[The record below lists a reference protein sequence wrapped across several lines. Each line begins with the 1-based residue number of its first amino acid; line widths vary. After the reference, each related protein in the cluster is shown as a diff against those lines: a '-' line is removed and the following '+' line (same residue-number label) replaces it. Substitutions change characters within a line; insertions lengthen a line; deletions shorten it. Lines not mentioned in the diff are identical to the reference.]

1 MEVPPSMSYTGMSF
15 PVTSAASGMFDTR
28 VFQHVLLAG
37 PIVKFVLLMLIVFSV
52 VSWAIIFLKFRLF
65 KGIEKNQA
73 EFAKAFAEGKNLAAL
88 YDQAEKS
95 VRNPLTEVFRTGYLE
110 LRRTRRS
117 RSAEPVQAG
126 RAGGFPLDNVERAM
140 RKAANE
146 EIALMETYLPFLAT
160 TGSAT
165 PFIGL
170 FGTVWGIMNAFSGIA
185 QTGSAT
191 LATVAPGIAE
201 ALIATAAGLAAAI
214 PSVMAY
220 NFFLNRVRAIG
231 TRLDSFSI
239 EFVNFLERNLEKEIG
254 RAHISNP

>member
-1 MEVPPSMSYTGMSF
+1 MSYAGMGL
-15 PVTSAASGMFDTR
+15 PVTAAATGLFDTQ

-65 KGIEKNQA
+65 KGIEKSQA

-88 YDQAEKS
+88 YDRAEKMD
-95 VRNPLTEVFRTGYLE
+95 RTPLTEVFRTGYLE
-110 LRRTRRS
+110 LMRIQRG
-117 RSAEPVQAG
+117 RSAETAATGG

-140 RKAANE
+140 RKATNE

-220 NFFLNRVRAIG
+220 NFFLNRVRAIA

-239 EFVNFLERNLEKEIG
+239 EFVNFLERNVEKV
-254 RAHISNP
+254 

>member
-1 MEVPPSMSYTGMSF
+1 MLTYALPLTVVP
-15 PVTSAASGMFDTR
+15 AAAGILDTR

-37 PIVKFVLLMLIVFSV
+37 PIVKLVLLLLIVFSV
-52 VSWAIIFLKFRLF
+52 VSWAIIFLKFKLF
-65 KGIEKNQA
+65 KGIERHQA
-73 EFAKAFAEGKNLAAL
+73 EFIKTFAEGKSLSVL
-88 YDQAEKS
+88 FDLAEKTE
-95 VRNPLTEVFRTGYLE
+95 RTPLTEVFRMGYLE
-110 LRRTRRS
+110 LTRIQRI
-117 RSAEPVQAG
+117 R
-126 RAGGFPLDNVERAM
+126 GGETAAVGTRGGPFPMENIERAM

-146 EIALMETYLPFLAT
+146 EAALMESYLPFLAT

-185 QTGSAT
+185 ASGSAT

-220 NFFLNRVRAIG
+220 NYFLNRVRAIS
-231 TRLDSFSI
+231 TRIDSFTI
-239 EFVNFLERNLEKEIG
+239 EFVNLLERNIDKV
-254 RAHISNP
+254 

>member
-1 MEVPPSMSYTGMSF
+1 MLFSGVPLTVF
-15 PVTSAASGMFDTR
+15 PAAAGIFDTR

-37 PIVKFVLLMLIVFSV
+37 PIVKLVLLMLVVFSV

-73 EFAKAFAEGKNLAAL
+73 DFVKSFSEGKNLAVL
-88 YDQAEKS
+88 YELADKS
-95 VRNPLTEVFRTGYLE
+95 ERTPLTEVFRTGYQE
-110 LRRTRRS
+110 LTRIQRGRGPETLPS
-117 RSAEPVQAG
+117 AG
-126 RAGGFPLDNVERAM
+126 RGGSFPLDNIERAM

-146 EIALMETYLPFLAT
+146 EVALMENYLPFLAT

-185 QTGSAT
+185 TTGSAT

-220 NFFLNRVRAIG
+220 NYFLNRVRAIA
-231 TRLDSFSI
+231 TRIDSFTI
-239 EFVNFLERNLEKEIG
+239 EFVNFLERNVDKV
-254 RAHISNP
+254 

>member
-1 MEVPPSMSYTGMSF
+1 MSYTGMSF

-110 LRRTRRS
+110 LMRIQRS
-117 RSAEPVQAG
+117 RSAEPVQAS

-220 NFFLNRVRAIG
+220 NFFLNRVRAIA

-239 EFVNFLERNLEKEIG
+239 EFVNFLERNLEKV
-254 RAHISNP
+254 

>member
-1 MEVPPSMSYTGMSF
+1 MAIPAATGI
-15 PVTSAASGMFDTR
+15 FDTR

-37 PIVKFVLLMLIVFSV
+37 PIVKLVLLLLIVFSV
-52 VSWAIIFLKFRLF
+52 VSWAIIFLKFKLF
-65 KGIEKNQA
+65 KGIERNQA
-73 EFAKAFAEGKNLAAL
+73 AFIKSFAEGKSLSAL
-88 YDQAEKS
+88 FDLAEKAA
-95 VRNPLTEVFRTGYLE
+95 RTPMTEVFRTGYLE
-110 LRRTRRS
+110 LTRIQRGRT
-117 RSAEPVQAG
+117 AEPAAVGVRGAS
-126 RAGGFPLDNVERAM
+126 FPLENVERAM

-146 EIALMETYLPFLAT
+146 EVAMMENYLSFLAT

-185 QTGSAT
+185 AVGSAT

-220 NFFLNRVRAIG
+220 NYFLNRVRAIAG
-231 TRLDSFSI
+231 RMDSFTI
-239 EFVNFLERNLEKEIG
+239 EFLNFLERNIDKV
-254 RAHISNP
+254 

>member
-1 MEVPPSMSYTGMSF
+1 MIVPAATGI
-15 PVTSAASGMFDTR
+15 FDTR

-37 PIVKFVLLMLIVFSV
+37 PIVKLVLLLLVVFSV

-65 KGIEKNQA
+65 KGIERNQA
-73 EFAKAFAEGKNLAAL
+73 AFVKSFAEGKSLATL
-88 YDQAEKS
+88 YDLAEKS
-95 VRNPLTEVFRTGYLE
+95 QRTPLIEVFRTGYLE
-110 LRRTRRS
+110 LTRIQRGRGAESAAVGARS
-117 RSAEPVQAG
+117 GA
-126 RAGGFPLDNVERAM
+126 FPMDNIERAM

-146 EIALMETYLPFLAT
+146 ETALMESYLPFLAT

-185 QTGSAT
+185 AVGSAS

-201 ALIATAAGLAAAI
+201 ALVATAAGLAAAI

-220 NFFLNRVRAIG
+220 NYFLNRVRAIA
-231 TRLDSFSI
+231 TRIDSFTV
-239 EFVNFLERNLEKEIG
+239 EFVNFLERNMDKV
-254 RAHISNP
+254 

>member
-1 MEVPPSMSYTGMSF
+1 MPVSGLHPPV
-15 PVTSAASGMFDTR
+15 VTAAAGLFDTR

-37 PIVKFVLLMLIVFSV
+37 PIVKFVLLLLVLFSV

-65 KGIEKNQA
+65 QGVERGQA
-73 EFAKAFAEGKNLAAL
+73 DFVKAFAEGKTLSAL
-88 YDQAEKS
+88 FDQSEQSEKTPIS
-95 VRNPLTEVFRTGYLE
+95 QVFRAGYLE
-110 LRRTRRS
+110 LMRIRR
-117 RSAEPVQAG
+117 G
-126 RAGGFPLDNVERAM
+126 RAPGGVAADGTIPLENVERAM

-146 EIALMETYLPFLAT
+146 EIALMEAYLPFLAT

-185 QTGSAT
+185 STGSAT

-220 NFFLNRVRAIG
+220 NFFLNRVRVVA
-231 TRLDSFSI
+231 TRVDSFSI
-239 EFVNFLERNLEKEIG
+239 EFLNFLERNVDKV
-254 RAHISNP
+254 

>member
-1 MEVPPSMSYTGMSF
+1 MAHPGIAF
-15 PVTSAASGMFDTR
+15 PLVAADSGLFDTR

-37 PIVKFVLLMLIVFSV
+37 PIVKFVLLTLIVFSV

-65 KGIEKNQA
+65 RGIEKSQA
-73 EFAKAFAEGKNLAAL
+73 VFAKAFAEGKNLSAL
-88 YDQAEKS
+88 YDTAERS
-95 VRNPLTEVFRTGYLE
+95 ERTPLTEVFRTGYLE
-110 LRRTRRS
+110 LMRIKR
-117 RSAEPVQAG
+117 G
-126 RAGGFPLDNVERAM
+126 RAGDAARPDVRAGAFPLDNVERAM
-140 RKAANE
+140 RKAVNE

-185 QTGSAT
+185 MTGSAT
-191 LATVAPGIAE
+191 LSTVAPGIAE

-220 NFFLNRVRAIG
+220 NFFLNRVRGIA
-231 TRLDSFSI
+231 THLDSFSI
-239 EFVNFLERNLEKEIG
+239 EFVNFLERNLEKV
-254 RAHISNP
+254 

>member
-1 MEVPPSMSYTGMSF
+1 MSSPGIGF
-15 PVTSAASGMFDTR
+15 PVVAAASGMFDTR
-28 VFQHVLLAG
+28 VFQHILLAG

-52 VSWAIIFLKFRLF
+52 VSWAIIFLKFKLF
-65 KGIEKNQA
+65 KSIERNQV
-73 EFAKAFAEGKNLAAL
+73 EFTKAFAEGKNLAAL

-95 VRNPLTEVFRTGYLE
+95 ERTPLTEVFRTGYLE
-110 LRRTRRS
+110 LMRIQRGKS
-117 RSAEPVQAG
+117 VEPAAAG
-126 RAGGFPLDNVERAM
+126 RTGALPLENVERAM

-146 EIALMETYLPFLAT
+146 EVALMETYLPFLAT

-185 QTGSAT
+185 MTGSAS
-191 LATVAPGIAE
+191 LSTVAPGIAE
-201 ALIATAAGLAAAI
+201 ALVATAAGLAAAI

-220 NFFLNRVRAIG
+220 NFFLNRVRAIA

-239 EFVNFLERNLEKEIG
+239 EFLNFLERNLEKV
-254 RAHISNP
+254 

>member
-1 MEVPPSMSYTGMSF
+1 MEVSSSMSYPEMGF
-15 PVTSAASGMFDTR
+15 PVVAAATGLFDTQ
-28 VFQHVLLAG
+28 VFQHVWLAG
-37 PIVKFVLLMLIVFSV
+37 PIVKFVLLMLIAFSV

-65 KGIEKNQA
+65 KGIERNQA

-88 YDQAEKS
+88 YDQAEKTD
-95 VRNPLTEVFRTGYLE
+95 RTPLTEVFRTGYLE
-110 LRRTRRS
+110 LMRIQRGRS
-117 RSAEPVQAG
+117 SEPVASPG
-126 RAGGFPLDNVERAM
+126 RGGTFPLDNVERAM

-185 QTGSAT
+185 VTGSAS
-191 LATVAPGIAE
+191 LSTVAPGIAE

-220 NFFLNRVRAIG
+220 NFFLNRVRAIA

-239 EFVNFLERNLEKEIG
+239 EFVNFLERNLEKV
-254 RAHISNP
+254 